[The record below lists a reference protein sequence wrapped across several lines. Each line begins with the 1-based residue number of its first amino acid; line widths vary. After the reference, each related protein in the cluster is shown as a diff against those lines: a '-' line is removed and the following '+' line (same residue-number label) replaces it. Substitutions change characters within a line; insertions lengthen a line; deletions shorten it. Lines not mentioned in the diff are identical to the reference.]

1 LREIVG
7 EVDYL
12 KSKKY
17 CPREGIE
24 QETNDTKIIIVD
36 FVLHKRTTETI
47 YGGQISE
54 RLSVLIS
61 FLLKTIDTG

>member
-1 LREIVG
+1 LREIVC

-12 KSKKY
+12 KSKIY
-17 CPREGIE
+17 CPREGI
-24 QETNDTKIIIVD
+24 QQQTNDTKMKIID

-61 FLLKTIDTG
+61 FQLKKIHIV